1 MALEIDFFETLLHSD
16 FKFFE
21 PLLNRALEFTIINN
35 DEFVE
40 LNLLVKMRI
49 EANNFAFVELERFDV
64 FKEPCDLVLDEF
76 GCFGACD
83 DLDQIGI
90 RHKEEAGEVLTFFV
104 QLHVHSL
111 RNLVKCVVACCE
123 HFLEIFGVNVR
134 RNLFIRVGLTH
145 PLYPLFILL
154 FEFGSFG
161 TKLFL
166 DVLIAENR
174 FQVDP

>member
-1 MALEIDFFETLLHSD
+1 MALEINFFETLLHSYL
-16 FKFFE
+16 KFFE

-49 EANNFAFVELERFDV
+49 EANNFAFAELERFDV
-64 FKEPCDLVLDEF
+64 FKESCNLILDEF
-76 GCFGACD
+76 RCFGACYY
-83 DLDQIGI
+83 LDQIGI
-90 RHKEEAGEVLTFFV
+90 RQEEEASEMLAFFV

-123 HFLEIFGVNVR
+123 NLLEIFGVNVR
-134 RNLFIRVGLTH
+134 RNLFISVGLTH

-174 FQVDP
+174 FQLDP